1 MSNLVQNQNQTFQ
14 SAMLGMV
21 TLDPQPNTIPAQI
34 YPSSTATVITA
45 GQAVKLVN
53 NVGPNVQV
61 DVCTSASDGPVFGI
75 IPFNLRKNTYS
86 PGDSIEVVG
95 RGGVLMLKTSAAVQR
110 GVAVSVT
117 NQTVST
123 NDPTVA
129 SDFVVGD
136 YIAGVSLGYAAAANA
151 LIKVQVSPGI
161 VSATGVISVTP

>member
-1 MSNLVQNQNQTFQ
+1 MSNLAQNQNQLVQ
-14 SAMLGMV
+14 SAMIGMV
-21 TLDPQPNTIPAQI
+21 TMDPQPNTIPAQL
-34 YPSSTATVITA
+34 YPSSAATVIVA
-45 GQAVKLVN
+45 GCAVKLVN

-75 IPFNLRKNTYS
+75 IAYNLRKNTYS
-86 PGDSIEVVG
+86 PGDYVEVVG
-95 RGGVLMLKTSAAVQR
+95 RLGIVLMKTSAAVNR

-117 NQTVST
+117 NPSVAT

-129 SDFVVGD
+129 SDFTVGD
-136 YIAGVSLGYAAAANA
+136 YIAGVSLGYAAGSAA

>member
-1 MSNLVQNQNQTFQ
+1 MANLALNQNQTFQ
-14 SAMLGMV
+14 TPMLGMV

-45 GQAVKLVN
+45 GQSVKLVN

-61 DVCTSASDGPVFGI
+61 DICATASDGPVFGI
-75 IPFNLRKNTYS
+75 IPYNLRQNTYS
-86 PGDSIEVVG
+86 PGDMIEVVG
-95 RGGVLMLKTSAAVQR
+95 RGGILMLKTSAAVQR

-117 NQTVST
+117 NQTVAT

-129 SDFVVGD
+129 SDFTIGN
-136 YIAGVSLGYAAAANA
+136 YIAGVALGYAAAAAA

-161 VSATGVISVTP
+161 VSTTGVISVTP